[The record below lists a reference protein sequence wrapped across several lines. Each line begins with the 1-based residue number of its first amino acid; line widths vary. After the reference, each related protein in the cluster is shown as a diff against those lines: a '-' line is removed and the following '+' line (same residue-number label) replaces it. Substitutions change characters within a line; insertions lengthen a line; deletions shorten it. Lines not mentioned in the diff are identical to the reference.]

1 MEIWDMMINITR
13 AQADKAFR
21 EMDYETSIT
30 LYNLLEDFEKIKT
43 AYGKGNKTNV

>member
-21 EMDYETSIT
+21 EMDYEASIT
-30 LYNLLEDFEKIKT
+30 LHNLP
-43 AYGKGNKTNV
+43 ATNEYTVKPEIYKD